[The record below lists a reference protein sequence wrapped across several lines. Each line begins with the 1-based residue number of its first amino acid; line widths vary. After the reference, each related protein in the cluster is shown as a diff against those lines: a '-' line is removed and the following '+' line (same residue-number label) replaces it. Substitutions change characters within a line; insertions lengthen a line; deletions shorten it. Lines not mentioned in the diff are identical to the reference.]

1 MTLLF
6 VLGLGLWLLGS
17 AISITITINGSAI
30 NLLKLVGAIL
40 VLISPFLFA
49 GG

>member
-17 AISITITINGSAI
+17 AISITVTINNSAI
-30 NLLKLVGAIL
+30 NLLQLVGAVL
-40 VLISPFLFA
+40 VLLSPFLFT